1 VKTCVLCESEQPD
14 ISLVQVVPATW
25 TGFHGFVEICATCRT
40 SERFQ
45 KLVKQKKIVGAQSQA
60 AAAPREEPVKQAG
73 AIEIAHRRTGAVL
86 QRFEGSTLA
95 NASLVGAVLSGADL
109 HGAAMSSADLHGADL
124 RLADLGAADLRN
136 ADLRDANLRGA
147 DLCGADLRGARLNRA
162 DIQHALFDDRTR
174 WPDGFDPGGS
184 GAKRERG

>member
-1 VKTCVLCESEQPD
+1 MKTCILCESEQPD

-25 TGFHGFVEICATCRT
+25 TGFHGFVEICSACRT

-45 KLVKQKKIVGAQSQA
+45 KLVKQKKIVASASQP
-60 AAAPREEPVKQAG
+60 APREEPVKTTG

-86 QRFEGSTLA
+86 QRCEGSTLA
-95 NASLVGAVLSGADL
+95 HASLVGAALSGADL

-136 ADLRDANLRGA
+136 ADLRNANLRGA
-147 DLCGADLRGARLNRA
+147 DLCGADLRGARLHRA
-162 DIQHALFDDRTR
+162 DRQHALFDERTR